1 MDMYALSVFL
11 KSAPQE
17 WDIVHIGTEEGVEV
31 YMDFP
36 DIAEAVEFKLKYL

>member
-1 MDMYALSVFL
+1 MYELSMFL

-31 YMDFP
+31 YLDFP
-36 DIAEAVEFKLKYL
+36 DVAAAVEFKLRYL